1 MYIEFKELLSGDSR
15 VIKESEDME
24 DNKDK
29 ELQSKKR
36 GRKPKVENKV
46 DENQTM
52 DFMNMMTPEMMQ
64 MFMKFMESQQKTEVM
79 ATSVTE
85 EKPIK
90 WNKSMLNKIKDEIVD
105 VRSVMDGKVIY
116 VSPKTHI
123 KYKWLEKGDIEQL
136 TIEEILAMDTKKMF
150 LRTPLLVVE
159 DERVIEG
166 LGLKGINKLVDK
178 VEDIDQLVEMD
189 LDDMEKTINEL
200 PFDYKRNLRDEISKK
215 IENSEIRDYVVVQT
229 LKRIFEI

>member
-1 MYIEFKELLSGDSR
+1 
-15 VIKESEDME
+15 ME
-24 DNKDK
+24 DNKDM
-29 ELQSKKR
+29 EQQPKKR

-46 DENQTM
+46 EENQTM

-79 ATSVTE
+79 ATSVAE
-85 EKPIK
+85 EKPVK
-90 WNKSMLNKIKDEIVD
+90 WSKAMLNKIKDEMVD

-159 DERVIEG
+159 DERVVEG

>member
-79 ATSVTE
+79 ATAVEE

-90 WNKSMLNKIKDEIVD
+90 WNKSTLNRIKDEIVD
-105 VRSVMDGKVIY
+105 VRSVADGKVIY

-136 TIEEILAMDTKKMF
+136 TIEEILAMDTKKIF
-150 LRTPLLVVE
+150 LRSPLLVVE
-159 DERVIEG
+159 DERIIEG
-166 LGLKGINKLVDK
+166 LGLKEINKLVDK

-189 LDDMEKTINEL
+189 LEDMEKTINEL

>member
-1 MYIEFKELLSGDSR
+1 
-15 VIKESEDME
+15 ME
-24 DNKDK
+24 DNKDMEQK
-29 ELQSKKR
+29 PKKR
-36 GRKPKVENKV
+36 GRKPKAENKV
-46 DENQTM
+46 EEKIEDKIENKVEKNQTM

-79 ATSVTE
+79 TKPVE

-90 WNKSMLNKIKDEIVD
+90 WNKSTLNKIKDEMVD
-105 VRSVMDGKVIY
+105 VRSVIDGRVVY

-136 TIEEILAMDTKKMF
+136 TIEEILAMDSKKMF

-159 DERVIEG
+159 DERIVEG
-166 LGLKGINKLVDK
+166 LGLKGINELVDK

-189 LDDMEKTINEL
+189 LGDMEKTINEL
-200 PFDYKRNLRDEISKK
+200 PFEYKRNLRDEISKK

>member
-1 MYIEFKELLSGDSR
+1 
-15 VIKESEDME
+15 ME
-24 DNKDK
+24 DNKDM
-29 ELQSKKR
+29 EQQPKKR

-46 DENQTM
+46 EKNQAM

-79 ATSVTE
+79 ATSVIE
-85 EKPIK
+85 EKPVK
-90 WNKSMLNKIKDEIVD
+90 WSKAMLNKIKDEMVD

-159 DERVIEG
+159 DERVVEG

>member
-29 ELQSKKR
+29 ELQQKKR

-79 ATSVTE
+79 TTSVAE

-123 KYKWLEKGDIEQL
+123 KYKWLEKGDTEQL

>member
-1 MYIEFKELLSGDSR
+1 
-15 VIKESEDME
+15 ME
-24 DNKDK
+24 DNKDM
-29 ELQSKKR
+29 EQQPKKR

-79 ATSVTE
+79 ATSVAE
-85 EKPIK
+85 EKPVK
-90 WNKSMLNKIKDEIVD
+90 WSKAMLNKIKDEMVD

>member
-1 MYIEFKELLSGDSR
+1 
-15 VIKESEDME
+15 ME
-24 DNKDK
+24 DNKDM
-29 ELQSKKR
+29 EQQPKKR
-36 GRKPKVENKV
+36 GRKPKVENKIE
-46 DENQTM
+46 ENQTV

-79 ATSVTE
+79 ATSVAE

-90 WNKSMLNKIKDEIVD
+90 WSKAMLNKIKDEIVD

-136 TIEEILAMDTKKMF
+136 TIEEILAMDSKKLF
-150 LRTPLLVVE
+150 LRSPLLVVE

-178 VEDIDQLVEMD
+178 VEDVDQLVEMD

>member
-1 MYIEFKELLSGDSR
+1 
-15 VIKESEDME
+15 ME
-24 DNKDK
+24 DNKDM
-29 ELQSKKR
+29 EQQPKKR

-46 DENQTM
+46 EENQNK

-64 MFMKFMESQQKTEVM
+64 LFMEFVESQQKTEVM
-79 ATSVTE
+79 STSVE
-85 EKPIK
+85 EKKPVK
-90 WNKSMLNKIKDEIVD
+90 WNKGMLNKIKDEMVD
-105 VRSVMDGKVIY
+105 VRSVVDGKVIY

-159 DERVIEG
+159 DERIVEG
-166 LGLKGINKLVDK
+166 LGLKGINELVNK

>member
-1 MYIEFKELLSGDSR
+1 
-15 VIKESEDME
+15 ME
-24 DNKDK
+24 DNKDM
-29 ELQSKKR
+29 EQQPKKR

-79 ATSVTE
+79 ATSVAE
-85 EKPIK
+85 EKPVK
-90 WNKSMLNKIKDEIVD
+90 WSKAMLNKIKDEMVD
-105 VRSVMDGKVIY
+105 VRSVIDGRVVY

>member
-1 MYIEFKELLSGDSR
+1 
-15 VIKESEDME
+15 
-24 DNKDK
+24 
-29 ELQSKKR
+29 
-36 GRKPKVENKV
+36 
-46 DENQTM
+46 
-52 DFMNMMTPEMMQ
+52 
-64 MFMKFMESQQKTEVM
+64 MKFMESQQKTEV
-79 ATSVTE
+79 ATKPAEE

-90 WNKSMLNKIKDEIVD
+90 WNKSTLNRIKDEIVD
-105 VRSVMDGKVIY
+105 VRSVADGKVIY

-136 TIEEILAMDTKKMF
+136 TIEEILAMDTKKIF

-159 DERVIEG
+159 DERIVEG

-178 VEDIDQLVEMD
+178 VEDIDKLVEMD
-189 LDDMEKTINEL
+189 LEDMEKTINEL
-200 PFDYKRNLRDEISKK
+200 PFEYKRNLRDEISKK

>member
-1 MYIEFKELLSGDSR
+1 
-15 VIKESEDME
+15 ME
-24 DNKDK
+24 DNKDM
-29 ELQSKKR
+29 EQQPKKR

-90 WNKSMLNKIKDEIVD
+90 WSKAMLNKIKDEMVD

-159 DERVIEG
+159 DERVVEA
-166 LGLKGINKLVDK
+166 LGLKEINKLVDK

>member
-1 MYIEFKELLSGDSR
+1 
-15 VIKESEDME
+15 ME
-24 DNKDK
+24 DNKDM
-29 ELQSKKR
+29 EQQPKKR
-36 GRKPKVENKV
+36 GRKPKVENKIE
-46 DENQTM
+46 ENQTV

-79 ATSVTE
+79 ATSVAE
-85 EKPIK
+85 EKPVK
-90 WNKSMLNKIKDEIVD
+90 WSKAMLNKIKDEMVD

-189 LDDMEKTINEL
+189 LGDMEKTINEL

>member
-1 MYIEFKELLSGDSR
+1 
-15 VIKESEDME
+15 ME

-29 ELQSKKR
+29 ELQPKKR

-79 ATSVTE
+79 ATAVEE

-90 WNKSMLNKIKDEIVD
+90 WNKSMLNKIKDEMVD
-105 VRSVMDGKVIY
+105 VRSVIDGRVVY

-136 TIEEILAMDTKKMF
+136 TIEEILAMDSKKMF

-159 DERVIEG
+159 DERIVEG
-166 LGLKGINKLVDK
+166 LGLKGINELVDK
-178 VEDIDQLVEMD
+178 VEDIESTHFIDITVS
-189 LDDMEKTINEL
+189 TN
-200 PFDYKRNLRDEISKK
+200 
-215 IENSEIRDYVVVQT
+215 
-229 LKRIFEI
+229 

>member
-1 MYIEFKELLSGDSR
+1 
-15 VIKESEDME
+15 ME
-24 DNKDK
+24 DNKDM
-29 ELQSKKR
+29 EQQPKKR

-46 DENQTM
+46 EENQTM

-79 ATSVTE
+79 ATSVAE
-85 EKPIK
+85 EKPVK
-90 WNKSMLNKIKDEIVD
+90 WSKAMLNKIKDEMVD

-166 LGLKGINKLVDK
+166 LGLKGINELVDK

-189 LDDMEKTINEL
+189 LGDMEKTINEL

>member
-1 MYIEFKELLSGDSR
+1 
-15 VIKESEDME
+15 ME
-24 DNKDK
+24 DNKDM
-29 ELQSKKR
+29 EQQPKKR

-46 DENQTM
+46 EENQTM

-79 ATSVTE
+79 ATSVAE
-85 EKPIK
+85 EKPVK
-90 WNKSMLNKIKDEIVD
+90 WSKAMLNKIKDEMVD

-159 DERVIEG
+159 DERIVEA

-189 LDDMEKTINEL
+189 LEDMEKTINEL

>member
-1 MYIEFKELLSGDSR
+1 
-15 VIKESEDME
+15 ME
-24 DNKDK
+24 DNKDM
-29 ELQSKKR
+29 EQQPKKR
-36 GRKPKVENKV
+36 GRKPKVENKIE
-46 DENQTM
+46 ENQTV

-79 ATSVTE
+79 ATSVAE

-90 WNKSMLNKIKDEIVD
+90 WSKAMLNKIKDEIVD

-189 LDDMEKTINEL
+189 LGDMEKTINEL
-200 PFDYKRNLRDEISKK
+200 PFEYKRNLRDEISKK

>member
-1 MYIEFKELLSGDSR
+1 
-15 VIKESEDME
+15 ME
-24 DNKDK
+24 DNKDM
-29 ELQSKKR
+29 EQQPKKR

-90 WNKSMLNKIKDEIVD
+90 WSKAMLNKIKDEMVD

-159 DERVIEG
+159 DERVVEA

>member
-1 MYIEFKELLSGDSR
+1 
-15 VIKESEDME
+15 ME
-24 DNKDK
+24 DNKDM
-29 ELQSKKR
+29 EQQPKKR

-46 DENQTM
+46 EENQTM

-79 ATSVTE
+79 ATSVAE
-85 EKPIK
+85 EKPVK
-90 WNKSMLNKIKDEIVD
+90 WSKAMLNKIKDEMVD

-166 LGLKGINKLVDK
+166 LGLKGINILVDK

-189 LDDMEKTINEL
+189 LGDMEKTINEL

>member
-1 MYIEFKELLSGDSR
+1 
-15 VIKESEDME
+15 ME
-24 DNKDK
+24 DNKDM
-29 ELQSKKR
+29 EQQPKKR

-46 DENQTM
+46 EENQTM

-79 ATSVTE
+79 ATSVAE
-85 EKPIK
+85 EKPVK
-90 WNKSMLNKIKDEIVD
+90 WSKAMLNKIKDEMVD

-189 LDDMEKTINEL
+189 LGDMEKTINEL
-200 PFDYKRNLRDEISKK
+200 PFEYKRNLRDEISKK

>member
-1 MYIEFKELLSGDSR
+1 
-15 VIKESEDME
+15 ME
-24 DNKDK
+24 DNKDMEQK
-29 ELQSKKR
+29 PKKR
-36 GRKPKVENKV
+36 GRKPKAENKV
-46 DENQTM
+46 EEKVEDKIENKIENKVEKNQTM

-79 ATSVTE
+79 TTSVTE

-136 TIEEILAMDTKKMF
+136 TIEEILAMDSKKMF

-166 LGLKGINKLVDK
+166 LGLKEINKLVDK

>member
-1 MYIEFKELLSGDSR
+1 
-15 VIKESEDME
+15 ME
-24 DNKDK
+24 DNKDM
-29 ELQSKKR
+29 EQQPKKR
-36 GRKPKVENKV
+36 GRKPKVENKIEDKV
-46 DENQTM
+46 EKNQAM

-79 ATSVTE
+79 TTSVTE

-90 WNKSMLNKIKDEIVD
+90 WSKAMLNKIKDEMVD

-159 DERVIEG
+159 DERVVEA
-166 LGLKGINKLVDK
+166 LGLKGINKLVNK
-178 VEDIDQLVEMD
+178 VEDIDQLVEGVYRDKMD
-189 LDDMEKTINEL
+189 RAN
-200 PFDYKRNLRDEISKK
+200 FHKRFLTFGIALYLLVMLTQTLLGVENYISMLNK
-215 IENSEIRDYVVVQT
+215 IYVVIILHLIIVVNSYF
-229 LKRIFEI
+229 LLI

>member
-15 VIKESEDME
+15 VIKEREDME

-79 ATSVTE
+79 TTSVTE

>member
-1 MYIEFKELLSGDSR
+1 
-15 VIKESEDME
+15 ME
-24 DNKDK
+24 DNRDMEQKA
-29 ELQSKKR
+29 KKR
-36 GRKPKVENKV
+36 GRKPKAENKV
-46 DENQTM
+46 EDKIENKVEKNQTM

-64 MFMKFMESQQKTEVM
+64 MFMKFMESQQKTEV
-79 ATSVTE
+79 VTKPIE
-85 EKPIK
+85 EDKPIK
-90 WNKSMLNKIKDEIVD
+90 WNKSTLNKIKDEIVD
-105 VRSVMDGKVIY
+105 VRSVTDGKVIY

-136 TIEEILAMDTKKMF
+136 TIEEILAMDTKKIF

-159 DERVIEG
+159 DERIVEG
-166 LGLKGINKLVDK
+166 LGLKGINELVNK

-189 LDDMEKTINEL
+189 LDDIEKTINEL

>member
-79 ATSVTE
+79 TTSVTE

-136 TIEEILAMDTKKMF
+136 TIEEILAMDSKKMF

-159 DERVIEG
+159 DERIVEA

>member
-1 MYIEFKELLSGDSR
+1 
-15 VIKESEDME
+15 ME
-24 DNKDK
+24 DNKDM
-29 ELQSKKR
+29 EQQPKKR

-46 DENQTM
+46 EENQTM

-79 ATSVTE
+79 ATSVAE
-85 EKPIK
+85 EKPVK
-90 WNKSMLNKIKDEIVD
+90 WSKAMLNKIKDEMVD

-189 LDDMEKTINEL
+189 LGDMEKTINEL

>member
-79 ATSVTE
+79 ATAVEE

-90 WNKSMLNKIKDEIVD
+90 WNKSMLNKIKDEMVD
-105 VRSVMDGKVIY
+105 VRSVIDGRVVY

>member
-1 MYIEFKELLSGDSR
+1 
-15 VIKESEDME
+15 ME
-24 DNKDK
+24 DNKDM
-29 ELQSKKR
+29 EQQPKKR
-36 GRKPKVENKV
+36 GRKSKVENKV
-46 DENQTM
+46 EENQTM

-79 ATSVTE
+79 ATSVAE

-90 WNKSMLNKIKDEIVD
+90 WSKAMLNKIKDEMVD

-136 TIEEILAMDTKKMF
+136 TIEEILAMDSKKMF

-159 DERVIEG
+159 DERIVEA

-189 LDDMEKTINEL
+189 LGDMEKTINEL